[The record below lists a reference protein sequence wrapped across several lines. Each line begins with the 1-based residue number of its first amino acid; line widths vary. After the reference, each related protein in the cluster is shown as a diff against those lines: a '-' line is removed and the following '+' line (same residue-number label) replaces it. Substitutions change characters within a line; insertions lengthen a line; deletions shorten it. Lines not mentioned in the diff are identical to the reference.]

1 MVNASRSTHLT
12 IRNVPHK
19 VAAAVRAES
28 RRRHQSLNQTVIE
41 LLAAATGV
49 GPEPPGTNGLEK
61 LAGSWGEDEFEQ
73 FEAAVADMN
82 RVDPELWK

>member
-1 MVNASRSTHLT
+1 MNASRSTHLT
-12 IRNVPHK
+12 VRNVPNK

-28 RRRHQSLNQTVIE
+28 RRRHQSLNQTVID

-49 GPEPPGTNGLEK
+49 GPEPLASNGLEK
-61 LAGSWGEDEFEQ
+61 LAGRWDDEEFEQ
-73 FEAAVADMN
+73 FETALADTS